1 LPDEFIDMYEKMY
14 LMAITKLLKKKI
26 MQNSIIVFCMDAPRE
41 SLWRMQIDSN
51 YKATRTDMNL
61 KYNIKP
67 IFKHT
72 YKTIIPN
79 ILKENKNMFSILTP
93 NCEADDVIA
102 CITLSLKI
110 KPKQNIIIVS
120 GDNDFL
126 QLGRVNVKFINYRQ
140 KLLIEIDEK
149 QAELFLHEKIL
160 LGDKSDN
167 INSIFPPRIK
177 NINKKELLVNI
188 SKFNEYIKNNMT
200 MQTAYEHNKMLIDFT
215 CIPQKYYDNITS
227 IFNDKMKSF

>member
-1 LPDEFIDMYEKMY
+1 MNNIILIDTSYTSFYRFFATLKWMASAHHDIYTMYKNDTTYDWMENKIFIDMYEKMY

-51 YKATRTDMNL
+51 YKATRIDMNL

-79 ILKENKNMFSILTP
+79 IIKENKNMFSILIP
-93 NCEADDVIA
+93 NCEADDIIA
-102 CITLSLKI
+102 CITLSLKN
-110 KPKQNIIIVS
+110 KPNQNIIIVS

-126 QLGRVNVKFINYRQ
+126 QLGRVNVKFVNYRQ
-140 KLLIEIDEK
+140 KTLFEIDEIK
-149 QAELFLHEKIL
+149 AVLYLHEKIL
-160 LGDKSDN
+160 L
-167 INSIFPPRIK
+167 
-177 NINKKELLVNI
+177 
-188 SKFNEYIKNNMT
+188 Y
-200 MQTAYEHNKMLIDFT
+200 
-215 CIPQKYYDNITS
+215 
-227 IFNDKMKSF
+227 